1 MPWDGRKRIFG
12 GLVFEHDVPRLAELS
27 APVAYDRQLFD
38 TAQIVPPDEVGIVR
52 FMISRT
58 CP

>member
-1 MPWDGRKRIFG
+1 MGVRHSR
-12 GLVFEHDVPRLAELS
+12 LSMVPRLDPCLAELS
-27 APVAYDRQLFD
+27 ALVAYDRQLFD

>member
-1 MPWDGRKRIFG
+1 M
-12 GLVFEHDVPRLAELS
+12 VPRLDPCLAELS

-38 TAQIVPPDEVGIVR
+38 TAQIMPPDEVGVVC